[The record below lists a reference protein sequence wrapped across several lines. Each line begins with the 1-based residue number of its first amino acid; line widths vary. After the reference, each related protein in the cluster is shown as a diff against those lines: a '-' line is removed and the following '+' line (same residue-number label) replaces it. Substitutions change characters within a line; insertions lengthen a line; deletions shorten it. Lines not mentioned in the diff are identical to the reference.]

1 LASLFP
7 DADFTDTFSI
17 VFIHGLTGN
26 RELTWTEES
35 SRVFWPEAL
44 LKHDVPRTRILTF
57 GYDADVAHFWA
68 QSSQNRIG
76 DHALNLVNSLAQL
89 RERSDTEDRPI
100 IFAVHSLGGLVLED
114 VSQTFH
120 TIKMFREC

>member
-1 LASLFP
+1 L
-7 DADFTDTFSI
+7 TDTFSI

-26 RELTWTEES
+26 RESTWTEKS
-35 SRVFWPEAL
+35 SRVFWPEEL

-57 GYDADVAHFWA
+57 GYDADVAHFWT

-76 DHALNLVNSLAQL
+76 DHALNLVNALAQL

-120 TIKMFREC
+120 AIKMFRGC